1 MNRALSVA
9 AAALALAACAPDSFR
24 HSPTFD
30 AFLRQI
36 SRECH
41 PRTIGNMQVGNVATD
56 PFFLN
61 QTSRLYH
68 KVIGPQDYA
77 SSINAFFP
85 GNNRAAI
92 DCIMERLPQ

>member
-1 MNRALSVA
+1 MRRPLALA
-9 AAALALAACAPDSFR
+9 AATLALAACAPDSFR

-41 PRTIGNMQVGNVATD
+41 PSTIGNMLVGNATTD

-68 KVIGPQDYA
+68 KVIGAQEYV

>member
-1 MNRALSVA
+1 ML
-9 AAALALAACAPDSFR
+9 
-24 HSPTFD
+24 
-30 AFLRQI
+30 
-36 SRECH
+36 
-41 PRTIGNMQVGNVATD
+41 VGNATTD

-68 KVIGPQDYA
+68 KVIGAQEYV